1 MGKATGFMEYKR
13 EVPKE
18 RSPKERIKD
27 WQEFKNKFS
36 EEAAKIQ
43 GARCMECGIPFC
55 HSGLEIGGMVS
66 GCPVNNL
73 IPEWNDLIYKNKWE
87 EAVRRLLK
95 TNNLPEFT
103 GRVCPA
109 PCEGSCTVGL
119 NDPAV
124 TIKAN
129 EYQIIEKAFAEGW
142 IQPEPPEKRT
152 GKSAA
157 VVGSGP
163 AGLAA
168 ADQLNKLG
176 HKVTVYERQDRI
188 GGLLVYGI
196 PNMKL
201 DKEKVLKRRLKLME
215 AEGVEFI
222 TGTEIGSDLSLEEL
236 QRGFDAVVLTGGATK
251 PRDLEVPGRAAEGVH
266 FAVDY
271 LKANTKR
278 ILGDQNE
285 DYISAEAKDVIV
297 IGGGD
302 TGTDCVATAIRQGAK
317 TVNQFEIMP
326 KSPDERQADNP
337 WPEWPK
343 TLKVDYGQEEAIE
356 LFGSDPREF
365 LIMTKDILT
374 AENDSGQ
381 KAVTGVRTVKINWE
395 KDENGRFTPV
405 EKAGTEKVWSADL
418 ILIAMGFLG
427 PEETLIESS
436 GLEQDNRS
444 NIKADY
450 GDFKTNLKGVFA
462 AGDMRRGQSLVVNA
476 IDEGRKAAR
485 EVDQYLQPPFTE
497 PIYGK

>member
-1 MGKATGFMEYKR
+1 MGKATGFMEYQR

-18 RSPKERIKD
+18 RPPKDRIND
-27 WQEFKNKFS
+27 WKEFKNIFTDK
-36 EEAAKIQ
+36 AAKIQ

-73 IPEWNDLIYKNKWE
+73 IPEWNDLIYKGKWE

-95 TNNLPEFT
+95 TNNFPEFT

-142 IQPEPPEKRT
+142 IQPEPPEFRT

-176 HKVTVYERQDRI
+176 HQVTVYERQDRI

-201 DKEKVLKRRLKLME
+201 DKEKVLQRRLDIME

-222 TGTEIGSDLSLEEL
+222 TGTEIGSEISLEDL
-236 QRGFDAVVLTGGATK
+236 KNDFDAVVIAGGATK
-251 PRDLEVPGRAAEGVH
+251 PRDLEVPGREAEGVH

-271 LKANTKR
+271 LKANTKY
-278 ILGDQNE
+278 ILSNNNK
-285 DYISAEAKDVIV
+285 DYISAEDKNVIV

-317 TVNQFEIMP
+317 SVNQFEIMP
-326 KSPDERQADNP
+326 KAPDERQANNP

-356 LFGSDPREF
+356 VFGSDPREF
-365 LIMTKDILT
+365 LIMTEEIIT
-374 AENDSGQ
+374 EEVEGQETVSGV
-381 KAVTGVRTVKINWE
+381 KTIKINWE
-395 KDENGRFTPV
+395 KNENNRFVPV
-405 EKAGTEKVWSADL
+405 KSADTEKIWPADL

-427 PEETLIESS
+427 PEENIIESA
-436 GLEQDNRS
+436 GLEQDGRTNV
-444 NIKADY
+444 KADY
-450 GDFKTNLKGVFA
+450 GDFKTNIEGVFA

-476 IDEGRKAAR
+476 IDEGRKAAIK
-485 EVDQYLQPPFTE
+485 VDEYLS
-497 PIYGK
+497 

>member
-13 EVPKE
+13 ETPKE
-18 RSPKERIKD
+18 RPPKERIKD
-27 WQEFKNKFS
+27 WKEFKNKFS

-73 IPEWNDLIYKNKWE
+73 IPEWNDLIYKDKWE
-87 EAVRRLLK
+87 EAVKRLLK
-95 TNNLPEFT
+95 TNNFPEFT

-109 PCEGSCTVGL
+109 PCEGSCTVEL

-142 IQPEPPEKRT
+142 IKPEPPEKRT

-201 DKEKVLKRRLKLME
+201 DKELVLKRRLDIME

-222 TGTEIGSDLSLEEL
+222 TEIEIGKDLSLEALENN
-236 QRGFDAVVLTGGATK
+236 FDAVVLTGGATK
-251 PRDLEVPGRAAEGVH
+251 PRDLEVPGREAAGVY

-271 LKANTKR
+271 LKANTKH

-285 DYISAEAKDVIV
+285 DYISAEDKDVIV

-302 TGTDCVATAIRQGAK
+302 TGTDCAATAIRQGAK
-317 TVNQFEIMP
+317 SVNQFEIMP
-326 KSPDERQADNP
+326 KSPSERQADNP

-356 LFGSDPREF
+356 VFGSDPREF
-365 LIMTKDILT
+365 LIMTEKIMTEKIDG
-374 AENDSGQ
+374 EKVVSGV
-381 KAVTGVRTVKINWE
+381 KTVKINWE
-395 KDENGRFTPV
+395 RNDENRFVPI
-405 EKAGTEKVWSADL
+405 EKPGTEKIWSADL

-427 PEETLIESS
+427 PEKTLIEKA
-436 GLEQDNRS
+436 GIEQDRRS
-444 NIKADY
+444 NVNADY
-450 GDFKTNLKGVFA
+450 GDFRTNVKGVFA
-462 AGDMRRGQSLVVNA
+462 AGDMRKGQSLVVNA

-485 EVDQYLQPPFTE
+485 EVDKYLHVPFTK
-497 PIYGK
+497 PIYGN

>member
-1 MGKATGFMEYKR
+1 
-13 EVPKE
+13 
-18 RSPKERIKD
+18 
-27 WQEFKNKFS
+27 
-36 EEAAKIQ
+36 
-43 GARCMECGIPFC
+43 MECGIPFC

-73 IPEWNDLIYKNKWE
+73 IPEWNDLIYKGKWE
-87 EAVRRLLK
+87 EAVKRLLK
-95 TNNLPEFT
+95 TNNFPEFT

-176 HKVTVYERQDRI
+176 HKVTVFERQDRI

-201 DKEKVLKRRLKLME
+201 DKKEVLKRRLEIME

-222 TGTEIGSDLSLEEL
+222 TGTEIGKDLSLEEL
-236 QRGFDAVVLTGGATK
+236 QQDFDAVILSGGATK
-251 PRDLEVPGRAAEGVH
+251 ARDLEVPGRQAEGVH

-271 LKANTKR
+271 LKANTKQ

-285 DYISAEAKDVIV
+285 DYISAEDKDVIV

-302 TGTDCVATAIRQGAK
+302 TGTDCVATSIRQGAK

-326 KSPDERQADNP
+326 KSPAERQADNP

-343 TLKVDYGQEEAIE
+343 TLKTDYGQEEAIE

-365 LIMTKDILT
+365 LIMTKEILT
-374 AENDSGQ
+374 EDNDSSQ
-381 KAVTGVRTVKINWE
+381 KVVSGVKTVKINWA
-395 KDENGRFTPV
+395 KDENGNFYP
-405 EKAGTEKVWSADL
+405 EEQEGTEKVWSADL

-427 PEETLIESS
+427 PEATLVESA
-436 GLEQDNRS
+436 GLEKDGRS
-444 NIKADY
+444 NVRAEY
-450 GDFKTNLKGVFA
+450 GDFKTNLEGVFA

-485 EVDQYLQPPFTE
+485 EVDEYL
-497 PIYGK
+497 G

>member
-1 MGKATGFMEYKR
+1 MGKATGFMEYQR

-18 RSPKERIKD
+18 RLPKDRIND
-27 WQEFKNKFS
+27 WKEFKNIFTDK
-36 EEAAKIQ
+36 AAKIQ

-73 IPEWNDLIYKNKWE
+73 IPEWNDLIYKGKWE

-95 TNNLPEFT
+95 TNNFPEFT

-142 IQPEPPEKRT
+142 IQPEPPEFRT

-176 HKVTVYERQDRI
+176 HQVTVYERQDRI

-201 DKEKVLKRRLKLME
+201 DKEKVLQRRLDIME
-215 AEGVEFI
+215 AEGVEFKTEI
-222 TGTEIGSDLSLEEL
+222 EIGSEISLDEL
-236 QRGFDAVVLTGGATK
+236 KNDFDAVVIAGGATK
-251 PRDLEVPGRAAEGVH
+251 PRDLEVPGREAEGVY

-271 LKANTKR
+271 LKANTKY
-278 ILGDQNE
+278 ILSNNNK
-285 DYISAEAKDVIV
+285 DYISAEDKNVIV

-317 TVNQFEIMP
+317 SVNQFEIMP
-326 KSPDERQADNP
+326 KAPDERQANNP

-356 LFGSDPREF
+356 VFGSDPREF
-365 LIMTKDILT
+365 LIMTEEIIT
-374 AENDSGQ
+374 EEVEGQ
-381 KAVTGVRTVKINWE
+381 KTVAGVKTIKINWE
-395 KDENGRFTPV
+395 KNENNRFVPV
-405 EKAGTEKVWSADL
+405 KRSDTEKIWAADL

-427 PEETLIESS
+427 PDENIIESA
-436 GLEQDNRS
+436 GLEQDGRTNV
-444 NIKADY
+444 KADY
-450 GDFKTNLKGVFA
+450 GDFKTNIDGVFV

-476 IDEGRKAAR
+476 IDEGRKAAIK
-485 EVDQYLQPPFTE
+485 VDEYLS
-497 PIYGK
+497 

>member
-1 MGKATGFMEYKR
+1 
-13 EVPKE
+13 
-18 RSPKERIKD
+18 
-27 WQEFKNKFS
+27 
-36 EEAAKIQ
+36 
-43 GARCMECGIPFC
+43 
-55 HSGLEIGGMVS
+55 
-66 GCPVNNL
+66 
-73 IPEWNDLIYKNKWE
+73 
-87 EAVRRLLK
+87 
-95 TNNLPEFT
+95 

-109 PCEGSCTVGL
+109 PCEGSCTVEL

-142 IQPEPPEKRT
+142 IKPEPPEKRT

-201 DKEKVLKRRLKLME
+201 DKELVLKRRLDIME

-222 TGTEIGSDLSLEEL
+222 TEIEIGKDLSLEALENN
-236 QRGFDAVVLTGGATK
+236 FDAVVLTGGATK
-251 PRDLEVPGRAAEGVH
+251 PRDLEVPGREAAGVY

-271 LKANTKR
+271 LKANTKH

-285 DYISAEAKDVIV
+285 DYISAEDKDVIV

-302 TGTDCVATAIRQGAK
+302 TGTDCAATAIRQGAK
-317 TVNQFEIMP
+317 SVNQFEIMP
-326 KSPDERQADNP
+326 KSPSERQADNP

-356 LFGSDPREF
+356 VFGSDPREF
-365 LIMTKDILT
+365 LIMTEKIMTEKIDG
-374 AENDSGQ
+374 EKVVSGV
-381 KAVTGVRTVKINWE
+381 KTVKINWE
-395 KDENGRFTPV
+395 RNDENRFVPI
-405 EKAGTEKVWSADL
+405 EKPGTEKIWSADL

-427 PEETLIESS
+427 PEKTLIE
-436 GLEQDNRS
+436 
-444 NIKADY
+444 KA
-450 GDFKTNLKGVFA
+450 G
-462 AGDMRRGQSLVVNA
+462 
-476 IDEGRKAAR
+476 
-485 EVDQYLQPPFTE
+485 
-497 PIYGK
+497 

>member
-1 MGKATGFMEYKR
+1 MGKATGFMEYQR

-18 RSPKERIKD
+18 RPPAERIKD
-27 WQEFKNKFS
+27 WQEFKNLFS
-36 EEAAKIQ
+36 EKAAKIQ

-73 IPEWNDLIYKNKWE
+73 IPEWNDLIYKGKWE
-87 EAVRRLLK
+87 EAVSRLLK
-95 TNNLPEFT
+95 TNNFPEFT

-142 IQPEPPEKRT
+142 IQPEPPEFRT

-176 HKVTVYERQDRI
+176 HQVTVYERQNRI

-201 DKEKVLKRRLKLME
+201 DKEKVLKRRLDIMK
-215 AEGVEFI
+215 AEGIEFI
-222 TGTEIGSDLSLEEL
+222 TGIEIGSEISLDDLKNI
-236 QRGFDAVVLTGGATK
+236 FDAVVIAGGATK
-251 PRDLEVPGRAAEGVH
+251 PRDLEVPGRKAEGVH

-271 LKANTKR
+271 LKANTKH
-278 ILGDQNE
+278 ILGDNNQ
-285 DYISAEAKDVIV
+285 DYISAEDKDVIV

-317 TVNQFEIMP
+317 SVNQFEIMP
-326 KSPDERQADNP
+326 KSPAERQANNP

-356 LFGSDPREF
+356 VFGSDLREF
-365 LIMTKDILT
+365 LIMTEKIIT
-374 AENDSGQ
+374 EEHNGQ
-381 KAVTGVRTVKINWE
+381 KVIKGVKTVKINWE
-395 KDENGRFTPV
+395 KNEDNRFVPIKQTD
-405 EKAGTEKVWSADL
+405 TEKIWPADL

-427 PEETLIESS
+427 PEENLIESA
-436 GLEQDNRS
+436 GLEQDGRS

-450 GDFKTNLKGVFA
+450 DDFKTNIDGIFA

-476 IDEGRKAAR
+476 IDEGRKAAIKVN
-485 EVDQYLQPPFTE
+485 EYLS
-497 PIYGK
+497 

>member
-1 MGKATGFMEYKR
+1 MGKATGFMEYQR

-18 RSPKERIKD
+18 RPPEERIKD
-27 WQEFKNKFS
+27 WKEFKNKFS

-73 IPEWNDLIYKNKWE
+73 IPEWNDLIYKGKWE
-87 EAVRRLLK
+87 EAVKRLLK
-95 TNNLPEFT
+95 TNNFPEFT

-176 HKVTVYERQDRI
+176 HKVTVFERQDRI

-201 DKEKVLKRRLKLME
+201 DKKEVLKRRLEIME

-222 TGTEIGSDLSLEEL
+222 TGTEIGKDLSLEEL
-236 QRGFDAVVLTGGATK
+236 QQDFDAVILSGGATK
-251 PRDLEVPGRAAEGVH
+251 ARDLEVPGRQAEGVH

-271 LKANTKR
+271 LKANTKQ

-285 DYISAEAKDVIV
+285 DYISAEDKDVIV

-302 TGTDCVATAIRQGAK
+302 TGTDCVATSIRQGAK

-326 KSPDERQADNP
+326 KSPAERQADNP

-343 TLKVDYGQEEAIE
+343 TLKTDYGQEEAIE

-365 LIMTKDILT
+365 LIMTKEILT
-374 AENDSGQ
+374 EDNDSSQ
-381 KAVTGVRTVKINWE
+381 KVVSGVKTVKINWA
-395 KDENGRFTPV
+395 KDENGNFYP
-405 EKAGTEKVWSADL
+405 EEQEGTEKVWSADL

-427 PEETLIESS
+427 PEATLVESA
-436 GLEQDNRS
+436 GLEKDGRS
-444 NIKADY
+444 NVRAEY
-450 GDFKTNLKGVFA
+450 GDFKTNLEGVFA

-485 EVDQYLQPPFTE
+485 EVDEYL
-497 PIYGK
+497 G

>member
-1 MGKATGFMEYKR
+1 MGKATGFMEYER
-13 EVPKE
+13 ELPEE
-18 RSPKERIKD
+18 RSPAERIKD
-27 WQEFKNKFS
+27 WKEFKNLFS

-66 GCPVNNL
+66 GCPLNNL
-73 IPEWNDLIYKNKWE
+73 IPEWNDLIYKGKWK
-87 EAVRRLLK
+87 EAVKRLLK
-95 TNNLPEFT
+95 TNNFPEFT

-109 PCEGSCTVGL
+109 PCEGSCTLGIA
-119 NDPAV
+119 DPPV

-163 AGLAA
+163 AGLGA

-176 HKVTVYERQDRI
+176 HWVTVYERQDRI
-188 GGLLVYGI
+188 GGLLIYGI

-201 DKEKVLKRRLKLME
+201 DKEKVLKRRLQIME
-215 AEGVEFI
+215 SEGVEFI
-222 TGTEIGSDLSLEEL
+222 TETEIGKDLSLKEL
-236 QRGFDAVVLTGGATK
+236 QSRFDAVVLSGGATK
-251 PRDLEVPGRAAEGVH
+251 ARDLQVPGRDADGVY

-271 LKANTKR
+271 LKANTKQ
-278 ILGDQNE
+278 ILGDDNKN
-285 DYISAEAKDVIV
+285 YISAKDKDVIV

-326 KSPDERQADNP
+326 KSPSQRQTDNP

-343 TLKVDYGQEEAIE
+343 TLKIDYGQEEAIE
-356 LFGSDPREF
+356 IFGSDPREF
-365 LIMTKDILT
+365 LIMTKEILT
-374 AENDSGQ
+374 AENNSG
-381 KAVTGVRTVKINWE
+381 KKVVSGVRTVRVSWE
-395 KDENGRFTPV
+395 KDENGGFTPV
-405 EKAGTEKVWSADL
+405 EKADSEKVWSADL

-427 PEETLIESS
+427 PEENLIKEA
-436 GLEQDNRS
+436 GLKQDNRS
-444 NIKADY
+444 NVKAEY
-450 GDFKTNLKGVFA
+450 GVFKTNIEGVFA

-476 IDEGRKAAR
+476 IDEGRKAAQ
-485 EVDQYLQPPFTE
+485 EVDKYLT
-497 PIYGK
+497 

>member
-1 MGKATGFMEYKR
+1 MGKTTGFMEYQR
-13 EVPKE
+13 EVPEE
-18 RSPKERIKD
+18 RPPKERIKD
-27 WQEFKNKFS
+27 WKEFKNKFS

-73 IPEWNDLIYKNKWE
+73 IPEWNDLIYKGKWE
-87 EAVRRLLK
+87 EAVKRLLK
-95 TNNLPEFT
+95 TNNFPEFT

-109 PCEGSCTVGL
+109 PCEGSCTLGL

-142 IQPEPPEKRT
+142 IKPEPPEVRT
-152 GKSAA
+152 GKTAA

-176 HKVTVYERQDRI
+176 HRVTVYERQDRI
-188 GGLLVYGI
+188 GGLLIYGI

-201 DKEKVLKRRLKLME
+201 DKEKVLQRRLEIMK

-222 TGTEIGSDLSLEEL
+222 TGTEVGSELSLEEL
-236 QRGFDAVVLTGGATK
+236 KEKFDAVILAAGATE
-251 PRDLEVPGRAAEGVH
+251 PRDLEVPGRDAKEVH

-271 LKANTKR
+271 LKANTKH

-285 DYISAEAKDVIV
+285 DYISAEDKDVIV

-326 KSPDERQADNP
+326 RSPDEREVDNP

-343 TLKVDYGQEEAIE
+343 TLKVDYGQQEAIE

-365 LIMTKDILT
+365 LIMTKEILT
-374 AENDSGQ
+374 EEVDGQ
-381 KAVTGVRTVKINWE
+381 KIVDGVKTVKINW
-395 KDENGRFTPV
+395 KKNDDNRFVPV
-405 EKAGTEKVWSADL
+405 EQPNTEKIWSADL

-427 PEETLIESS
+427 PEEKLIEAAR
-436 GLEQDNRS
+436 LEQDGHS
-444 NIKADY
+444 NVKADY
-450 GDFKTNLKGVFA
+450 DDFKTNIKGVFA

-485 EVDQYLQPPFTE
+485 EVDQYLT
-497 PIYGK
+497 YR